1 MKKIILPLIAL
12 IILAGTAG
20 SSYYFYS
27 KYQEAQ
33 GKLNNPDLIAQQE
46 VDQIISKLSKLM
58 DLPEGEQPTIATV
71 LEKEKL
77 MDQPFFQRSEN
88 GDKVIIY
95 TKAAKAILYR
105 PSANRIIE
113 VAPIDITQPKADEA
127 VDEDAEV
134 VASPKPTP
142 EPLPAVD
149 DEEAT
154 TTE

>member
-1 MKKIILPLIAL
+1 MKKLILPLIIL
-12 IILAGTAG
+12 LILAGAGG

-27 KYQEAQ
+27 KFQEAET
-33 GKLNNPDLIAQQE
+33 KLNNPDLIAQQE
-46 VDQIISKLSKLM
+46 VDMILGKLSKLM

-88 GDKVIIY
+88 GDKVVIY

-113 VAPIDITQPKADEA
+113 VAPIDITQPKADEK
-127 VDEDAEV
+127 AE
-134 VASPKPTP
+134 ASSTPKPTP
-142 EPLPAVD
+142 EPLPAID
-149 DEEAT
+149 DEEIS
-154 TTE
+154 E